1 MAQQN
6 DIFSL
11 YGNFLKNFV
20 HTFTY
25 FPTTNWQRAF
35 SPTINFGCNVEDT
48 EVEQHVVDEVGS
60 YGKQINRVL
69 DAMTVLV
76 SHIPRETPLTPQE
89 RRYIDAFEDLAHA
102 ADEASRKFK
111 DKRRSGLTLDDINH
125 TIENLCSLAG
135 KDPGR
140 YKYIVKRIQEDLD
153 RVQEDL
159 DRASKQSS
167 SAEEKNFA
175 GNGKD

>member
-1 MAQQN
+1 MAQQA

-20 HTFTY
+20 YTFTY

-76 SHIPRETPLTPQE
+76 SHIPRETTLTPQE

-125 TIENLCSLAG
+125 TIENLCSLVG

-140 YKYIVKRIQEDLD
+140 YEYLVERIQADLD
-153 RVQEDL
+153 RV
-159 DRASKQSS
+159 RKQ
-167 SAEEKNFA
+167 F
-175 GNGKD
+175 

>member
-1 MAQQN
+1 MAQQA

-35 SPTINFGCNVEDT
+35 SPTINFGCNVEDA

-76 SHIPRETPLTPQE
+76 SRIPPDTLTPQE

-102 ADEASRKFK
+102 ADEASKKFK

-125 TIENLCSLAG
+125 TMENLCSLAG

-140 YKYIVKRIQEDLD
+140 YKYILDRIQKDLD
-153 RVQEDL
+153 Q
-159 DRASKQSS
+159 ASKQSS
-167 SAEEKNFA
+167 PSGQNTSTTAP
-175 GNGKD
+175 

>member
-1 MAQQN
+1 M
-6 DIFSL
+6 
-11 YGNFLKNFV
+11 
-20 HTFTY
+20 
-25 FPTTNWQRAF
+25 
-35 SPTINFGCNVEDT
+35 EDT

-76 SHIPRETPLTPQE
+76 SHIPRETTLTPQE

-125 TIENLCSLAG
+125 TIENLCSLVG

-140 YKYIVKRIQEDLD
+140 YEYLVERIQADLD
-153 RVQEDL
+153 RV
-159 DRASKQSS
+159 RKQ
-167 SAEEKNFA
+167 F
-175 GNGKD
+175 

>member
-1 MAQQN
+1 M
-6 DIFSL
+6 
-11 YGNFLKNFV
+11 
-20 HTFTY
+20 
-25 FPTTNWQRAF
+25 
-35 SPTINFGCNVEDT
+35 EDA

-102 ADEASRKFK
+102 ADEASKKFK

-125 TIENLCSLAG
+125 TMENLCSLAG

-140 YKYIVKRIQEDLD
+140 YKYILDRIQKDLD
-153 RVQEDL
+153 Q
-159 DRASKQSS
+159 ASKQSS
-167 SAEEKNFA
+167 PSGQNTSTTAP
-175 GNGKD
+175 

>member
-1 MAQQN
+1 MAQQT

-11 YGNFLKNFV
+11 YGNLLKNFV
-20 HTFTY
+20 YTFTY

-35 SPTINFGCNVEDT
+35 SPTINFGCNIEDA
-48 EVEQHVVDEVGS
+48 EVEQHVVGEVGS

-76 SHIPRETPLTPQE
+76 SRVRPDTLTPQE

-125 TIENLCSLAG
+125 TIEDLRSLKG
-135 KDPGR
+135 KEPGR
-140 YKYIVKRIQEDLD
+140 YDYLMERIQEELN
-153 RVQEDL
+153 
-159 DRASKQSS
+159 RASKQPSTPRQNASNTATASS
-167 SAEEKNFA
+167 MT
-175 GNGKD
+175 

>member
-1 MAQQN
+1 MAQQA

-11 YGNFLKNFV
+11 YGNFLKKFV
-20 HTFTY
+20 YTFTY

-35 SPTINFGCNVEDT
+35 SPTINFGCNVEDA

-76 SHIPRETPLTPQE
+76 SRIPPDKLTPQE
-89 RRYIDAFEDLAHA
+89 RRYVDAFEDLAHA
-102 ADEASRKFK
+102 ADEASKKFK

-140 YKYIVKRIQEDLD
+140 YEYIVERIQK
-153 RVQEDL
+153 DL
-159 DRASKQSS
+159 DRASKKSS
-167 SAEEKNFA
+167 HSGKKTSAEA
-175 GNGKD
+175 TAP